1 VGDNELTALYSIVN
15 AWINAEIELSENK
28 YDDALEFL
36 YRYNRQIVEKVKGE
50 KLKDKLIE
58 LGNCHPTIN

>member
-1 VGDNELTALYSIVN
+1 MTALYSIVN

>member
-1 VGDNELTALYSIVN
+1 MTALYSIVN
-15 AWINAEIELSENK
+15 AWINAEIESSENK

-36 YRYNRQIVEKVKGE
+36 YRYNRQIVEKIKGE
-50 KLKDKLIE
+50 KLKDKLIK